1 MPVAGRRV
9 VVAVRIV
16 GIRDCGVR
24 DVGSGDGSVS
34 MGQQEAG
41 PRPEDLYRAPLM
53 PGLYPPLGFAPD
65 GTPRFVPGQQPSQ
78 TAAGP
83 QTSAPGGATPP
94 HGGPPPDE
102 TEPDP
107 TDFDDERRQPKSPG
121 KFGTGVVFALVAA
134 VVLGLVFYGF
144 SLIRQ
149 SGAQSQDAPAT
160 LTIVDPTVPD
170 VPTQQQQP
178 GNPMLPPGATPAPR
192 DSDTA
197 GRSVTYDATIEGSG
211 TILYVDDVGL
221 RSEFT
226 PPPTWHLEF
235 TAGSAPLRLL
245 VLAGQ
250 NSSASCEI
258 KVDGQSVSIDRV
270 DAGSARRTASCRA

>member
-1 MPVAGRRV
+1 
-9 VVAVRIV
+9 
-16 GIRDCGVR
+16 
-24 DVGSGDGSVS
+24 

-65 GTPRFVPGQQPSQ
+65 GTPRFVPGQEPSR

-83 QTSAPGGATPP
+83 QTYAPGGATPP
-94 HGGPPPDE
+94 PGGLPPNPTE
-102 TEPDP
+102 PGRTEPDP
-107 TDFDDERRQPKSPG
+107 TEFDDERRQPKSPG

-149 SGAQSQDAPAT
+149 SDALSQDAPTT
-160 LTIVDPTVPD
+160 LTIADPTTPD

-178 GNPMLPPGATPAPR
+178 NNPMVPPGATPAPHDR
-192 DSDTA
+192 STD

-245 VLAGQ
+245 VLAGL

-270 DAGSARRTASCRA
+270 DAGSSRRTATCRA

>member
-1 MPVAGRRV
+1 
-9 VVAVRIV
+9 
-16 GIRDCGVR
+16 
-24 DVGSGDGSVS
+24 

-41 PRPEDLYRAPLM
+41 PRPEDLYSAPLM

-65 GTPRFVPGQQPSQ
+65 GTPRFVPGQQPSR

-83 QTSAPGGATPP
+83 QAAAPAGVTPQSGGVGA
-94 HGGPPPDE
+94 PPPGP
-102 TEPDP
+102 TEPGP
-107 TDFDDERRQPKSPG
+107 SIFDDERRPPKSPG
-121 KFGTGVVFALVAA
+121 KFGTGVVFVLVAA

-149 SGAQSQDAPAT
+149 SDAQSQDAPAT
-160 LTIVDPTVPD
+160 LTLVDPTTPD
-170 VPTQQQQP
+170 VPPQQQQP
-178 GNPMLPPGATPAPR
+178 DNPMVPPGATPAPR

-245 VLAGQ
+245 VLAGL

-270 DAGSARRTASCRA
+270 NAGSSRRTATCRA